1 MKVERIEAQHVTI
14 PLVTPYVL
22 SRKYGTVT
30 HAHAVVVRVQTD
42 DGLVGLGEADPLPP
56 FTEECW
62 AGVLGTIERVLGPLL
77 IGEDPRNIVA
87 NNSLFDGLL
96 HGNALAKGALDMA
109 MWDLLGKSLGVP
121 VWRLLG
127 GKLRDVVPLLWP
139 LGSGTAAQD
148 LERIEAKLPEG
159 YGTFMIKMGALP
171 IETEITRAR
180 AIEDRF
186 GDSIHWNVDA
196 NQGWDLSMAL
206 KFMDG
211 TAGCRMDF
219 VEQPVP
225 RGQIEQLRVLR
236 GRATHPI
243 SADEGVQTAG
253 EALALASAGL
263 ADVFSLK
270 VTKNGGISRSMDIAA
285 IARLHGLGCLCNSMI
300 ELGITQAAALNVAAT
315 LPNLVPGGHCF
326 MSTLRLQDD
335 ITDFRSLLHQAQATV
350 PDAPGLGIELDPE
363 ALRHHGAESVTIRQE
378 ASCSITC

>member
-1 MKVERIEAQHVTI
+1 MKIERIEAQHVTI

-30 HAHAVVVRVQTD
+30 HSHAVVVRVYTAC
-42 DGLVGLGEADPLPP
+42 GLVGVGEADPLPP
-56 FTEECW
+56 FTEESW

-77 IGEDPRNIVA
+77 IGEDPRAIVR
-87 NNSLFDGLL
+87 NNKLFDGIL
-96 HGNALAKGALDMA
+96 HGNNLAKGALDMA

-127 GKLRDVVPLLWP
+127 GKLRDRVPVLWP
-139 LGSGTAAQD
+139 FGSGTPQQD
-148 LERIEAKLPEG
+148 IERIEAKQAEG

-171 IETEITRAR
+171 IETEIAR
-180 AIEDRF
+180 AQAIEQRF

-196 NQGWDLSMAL
+196 NQGWDLTMAL

-225 RGQIEQLRVLR
+225 RGQIEQLRFLR

-253 EALALASAGL
+253 EAVALATAGL
-263 ADVFSLK
+263 VDVFSLK

-285 IARLHGLGCLCNSMI
+285 VARIHGLGCLCNSMI
-300 ELGITQAAALNVAAT
+300 ELGITQAAALNIAAT
-315 LPNLVPGGHCF
+315 LPNLMPGGHCF
-326 MSTLRLQDD
+326 MSTLRLVDD
-335 ITDFRSLLHQAQATV
+335 ITGFRSLVHQAQATV
-350 PDAPGLGIELDPE
+350 PDAPGLGIELDQD
-363 ALRHHGAESVTIRQE
+363 ALARHAAESVTIR
-378 ASCSITC
+378 